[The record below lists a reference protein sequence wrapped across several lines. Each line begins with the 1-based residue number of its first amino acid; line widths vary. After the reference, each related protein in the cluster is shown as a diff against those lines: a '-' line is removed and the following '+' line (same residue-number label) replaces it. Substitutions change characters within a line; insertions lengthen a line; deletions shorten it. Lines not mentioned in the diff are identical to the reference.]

1 MTHYELLKSGE
12 SLLNT
17 IRKNGVTANDVR
29 YLEVFENLERM
40 EREGHK
46 KTFIVAYLCN
56 QYDISEATL
65 YRVANRMRR
74 AITAF

>member
-17 IRKNGVTANDVR
+17 IRKNGVTADDVR

-65 YRVANRMRR
+65 YRMANRMRR

>member
-17 IRKNGVTANDVR
+17 IRKNGVTADDVR

-74 AITAF
+74 SVNTF

>member
-17 IRKNGVTANDVR
+17 IRKNGVTVDDVR

-74 AITAF
+74 TITAF

>member
-17 IRKNGVTANDVR
+17 IRKNGVTVDDVR

>member
-17 IRKNGVTANDVR
+17 IHKNGVTADDVR

>member
-17 IRKNGVTANDVR
+17 IRKNGVTVDDVR
-29 YLEVFENLERM
+29 YLEVYENLERM